1 MTRHIRPCVHG
12 GDVACTCQGGSG
24 EASHA
29 VGYTHPIPTLDEVGA
44 PAGDVVHPLQKGAE
58 YSLPGLEEFFDDDF
72 SKSVLGV
79 SLDTAVHA
87 RDVVKKSLYDF
98 DLESKEGVLKLLGL
112 VPIMDREILA
122 DIAGE
127 IWPGYPSQDLDPKL
141 LRLEIKG
148 YMMDYL
154 DGHGTQE
161 SQTAPEEL
169 GDPEPAGDEE
179 GQEEAPTDGGG
190 EPDAEAAPEPGADG
204 AEGAPAEGEADAEPA
219 PGQGS
224 EA

>member
-1 MTRHIRPCVHG
+1 
-12 GDVACTCQGGSG
+12 
-24 EASHA
+24 
-29 VGYTHPIPTLDEVGA
+29 
-44 PAGDVVHPLQKGAE
+44 
-58 YSLPGLEEFFDDDF
+58 
-72 SKSVLGV
+72 
-79 SLDTAVHA
+79 
-87 RDVVKKSLYDF
+87 
-98 DLESKEGVLKLLGL
+98 
-112 VPIMDREILA
+112 MDREILA